1 VLVVWGERDRVF
13 PAAHA
18 ARAQAVVPGA
28 EVRIVAGVGH
38 APQVEDPAAF
48 AAIVRDF
55 LARTGV

>member
-1 VLVVWGERDRVF
+1 
-13 PAAHA
+13 
-18 ARAQAVVPGA
+18 VVPGA